1 MPIAIAQGG
10 VMPGPFPL
18 HGGQQYADASA
29 CIHALSY
36 ADVWGAVGLIASI
49 GTARLD
55 LQGYTATGQANLQI
69 QRNGVG
75 APSTMSTVLVDATAQ
90 SVAAPGARRNAQQ
103 AEVERK
109 VKAALFRSLDAW
121 EQLAP
126 FIWQVTGAP
135 SS

>member
-1 MPIAIAQGG
+1 MPIAIAQGA

-18 HGGQQYADASA
+18 HGNQQYADASA
-29 CIHALSY
+29 CIHALTY
-36 ADVWGAVGLIASI
+36 AGVWGAVGQIVSI
-49 GTARLD
+49 GTTRLD
-55 LQGYTATGQANLQI
+55 LQGYTAAGQANLQI
-69 QRNGVG
+69 QRNG
-75 APSTMSTVLVDATAQ
+75 ANPPSTMSTVLVAPTAQ
-90 SVAAPGARRNAQQ
+90 SIATPGARRTAQQ

-121 EQLAP
+121 EQHAP